1 VKHDSPTSKRARLN
15 RGRRFTEE
23 ERARIGKVVSDFR
36 PLVVRELRKLPAWVR
51 KRHWDEAEE
60 MLMVEVMWGAVEFDG
75 RGTLAG
81 YLAYRVSW
89 KRKSLVRRFARL
101 AAEVVTSL
109 EDCDE
114 PAEGGGGR
122 RDAVKASEDREEV
135 ERVLTREAAACE
147 RRGWAG
153 RWKRVGEIGPVL
165 DERYLMGLTLE
176 EIARRRGVSRE
187 TVSQAVE
194 RAVEAVRGMTH

>member
-1 VKHDSPTSKRARLN
+1 MKYGWATSKRARLN
-15 RGRRFTEE
+15 RGRRFTDE
-23 ERARIGKVVSDFR
+23 ERVRIGRVVSDFR
-36 PLVVRELRKLPAWVR
+36 PLVVRELRRLPAWIR
-51 KRHWDEAEE
+51 KRHWEEAEE
-60 MLMVEVMWGAVEFDG
+60 MLMVEVMWGAVEFDAAKCG
-75 RGTLAG
+75 EGGTLAG

-89 KRKSLVRRFARL
+89 KRKSLVSRFAGM
-101 AAEVVTSL
+101 APEGETSL
-109 EDCDE
+109 EDA
-114 PAEGGGGR
+114 PVPVARGN
-122 RDAVKASEDREEV
+122 AVKASEDREEV

-165 DERYLMGLTLE
+165 EERYLMGLTLE

-194 RAVEAVRGMTH
+194 RAVEAVRGGG